1 MKSVATGSE
10 PSEQTGTI
18 VMQLRDPG
26 AAGTVT
32 RRSPAAEA
40 PAQTVP
46 AAAPAKDGAGS
57 RSDNDWVARNYQIL
71 QQQEQQTVKRFP
83 FEKKDFNIVTHQR
96 TDQINFDNHYLYHT
110 AWAARV
116 VKRIAPA
123 KHVDISSYTYF
134 ATILSAFI
142 PVDYYDYRM
151 LPVTLDDLH
160 CGTADL
166 YQLPFEDDSI
176 ASLSCMHVVEHVGL
190 GRYGDNPCY
199 DGDLK
204 AFQELSR
211 VLAPGGDLLFVVPIG
226 KPKIVYNAH
235 RIYSYDQIITA
246 FSGLHLEE
254 FSLIPDDKYHGMM
267 KSPDVSI
274 VNAQNYGC
282 GCFWFKKH

>member
-1 MKSVATGSE
+1 MNTQSNEERTAG
-10 PSEQTGTI
+10 QGDTI
-18 VMQLRDPG
+18 VMQLRNDSNG
-26 AAGTVT
+26 GQGTIKTQPEKPVM
-32 RRSPAAEA
+32 
-40 PAQTVP
+40 TVP
-46 AAAPAKDGAGS
+46 VNPPVKNSAVS
-57 RSDNDWVARNYQIL
+57 VNDNDWVARNYQIL
-71 QQQEQQTVKRFP
+71 LEQEKKTNKRFP
-83 FEKKDFNIVTHQR
+83 FEKKDFNIITHQK

-116 VKRIAPA
+116 VQKINPV

-151 LPVTLDDLH
+151 LPVTLDQLH

-166 YQLPFEDDSI
+166 YQLPFENNSI

-211 VLAPGGDLLFVVPIG
+211 VLAVNGDLLFVVPIG

-235 RIYSYDQIITA
+235 RIYSYDQIISA
-246 FSGLHLEE
+246 FSGLQLLE
-254 FSLIPDDKYHGMM
+254 FSLISDDKYHGML
-267 KSPDVSI
+267 KNPDVSV
-274 VNAQNYGC
+274 VNSQSYGC

>member
-1 MKSVATGSE
+1 MNGEYKTMDTVVKEEGN
-10 PSEQTGTI
+10 I
-18 VMQLRDPG
+18 VMQLRN
-26 AAGTVT
+26 
-32 RRSPAAEA
+32 PAA
-40 PAQTVP
+40 PVQTPPV
-46 AAAPAKDGAGS
+46 DQTAGV
-57 RSDNDWVARNYQIL
+57 RKENDWVARNYQIL
-71 QQQEQQTVKRFP
+71 LEQEQRTTKRFP
-83 FEKKDFNIVTHQR
+83 FEKKDFNIITHQN

-116 VKRIAPA
+116 VQRINPV

-151 LPVTLDDLH
+151 LPVTLDNLH

-166 YQLPFEDDSI
+166 YQLPFADGSI
-176 ASLSCMHVVEHVGL
+176 VSLSCMHVVEHVGL

-226 KPKIVYNAH
+226 RPKIVYNAH
-235 RIYSYDQIITA
+235 RIYSYDQIIAA
-246 FSGLHLEE
+246 FSGLQLKE

-267 KSPDVSI
+267 KDPDVSI
-274 VNAQNYGC
+274 VNSQSYGC
-282 GCFWFKKH
+282 GCFWFRKP

>member
-1 MKSVATGSE
+1 MNTVVKEEVKAGQGES
-10 PSEQTGTI
+10 I
-18 VMQLRDPG
+18 IMQLRNSGDPG
-26 AAGTVT
+26 RGT
-32 RRSPAAEA
+32 
-40 PAQTVP
+40 
-46 AAAPAKDGAGS
+46 AAPAVPPAKNTAGDS
-57 RSDNDWVARNYQIL
+57 DWVTQNYRIL
-71 QQQEQQTVKRFP
+71 LEQEKNTVKRFP
-83 FEKKDFNIVTHQR
+83 FEKKDFNIITHQK

-116 VKRIAPA
+116 VKRINPA

-142 PVDYYDYRM
+142 PIDYYDYRM
-151 LPVTLDDLH
+151 LPVTLDQLH

-166 YQLPFEDDSI
+166 YQLPFDDNSI
-176 ASLSCMHVVEHVGL
+176 PSLSCMHVVEHVGL

-211 VLAPGGDLLFVVPIG
+211 VLALNGDLLFVVPIG

-246 FSGLHLEE
+246 FGDLQLVE

-267 KSPDVSI
+267 SDPDISV
-274 VNAQNYGC
+274 VNSQSYGC
-282 GCFWFKKH
+282 GCFWFRKHRA